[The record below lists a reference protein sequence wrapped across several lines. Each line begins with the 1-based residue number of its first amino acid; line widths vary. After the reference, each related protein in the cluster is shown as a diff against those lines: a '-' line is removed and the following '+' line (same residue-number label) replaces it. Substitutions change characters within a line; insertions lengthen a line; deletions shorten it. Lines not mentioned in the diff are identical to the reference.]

1 MIRQLSAVE
10 FWLFLPAFVA
20 KRPEE
25 RKKFLMITP
34 NTCKIYFYLPALA
47 VLLLLSKSP
56 TNAFGNAPEKIDT
69 DMKVLF
75 EFTGAD
81 PSPEWSATND
91 TVMGGVSKGKAE
103 LTKVGMDFSGHLSL
117 ENNGGFAS
125 VHTGVDLDLSDYSGI
140 RLKVLGDGRIYQL
153 RFESDALHRQRW
165 PVSFCGDFETVDGE
179 WIEVFISF
187 SELSQTWRGLRLSGH
202 SFSKDDIRRIAFMLA
217 DGQAGDF
224 ALKVAWIHAAH

>member
-56 TNAFGNAPEKIDT
+56 TNAFGNAPEKIET

-75 EFTGAD
+75 EFTGAE

-153 RFESDALHRQRW
+153 RFE
-165 PVSFCGDFETVDGE
+165 
-179 WIEVFISF
+179 
-187 SELSQTWRGLRLSGH
+187 LSL
-202 SFSKDDIRRIAFMLA
+202 
-217 DGQAGDF
+217 
-224 ALKVAWIHAAH
+224 IHI

>member
-1 MIRQLSAVE
+1 
-10 FWLFLPAFVA
+10 
-20 KRPEE
+20 
-25 RKKFLMITP
+25 MITS
-34 NTCKIYFYLPALA
+34 NACKIYFYLPALA

-187 SELSQTWRGLRLSGH
+187 SEFSQTWRGRRLAGH
-202 SFSKDDIRRIAFMLA
+202 RFSKNDIRRIAFMLA

-224 ALKVAWIHAAH
+224 ALKVAWIHAAY

>member
-1 MIRQLSAVE
+1 
-10 FWLFLPAFVA
+10 
-20 KRPEE
+20 
-25 RKKFLMITP
+25 
-34 NTCKIYFYLPALA
+34 
-47 VLLLLSKSP
+47 
-56 TNAFGNAPEKIDT
+56 
-69 DMKVLF
+69 MKVLF

-103 LTKVGMDFSGHLSL
+103 LTKEGMDFSGYLSL

-125 VHTGVDLDLSDYSGI
+125 VHMGVDLDLSDYSGI

-165 PVSFCGDFETVDGE
+165 PVNFCGDFETVDGE
-179 WIEVFISF
+179 WTEVFISF
-187 SELSQTWRGLRLSGH
+187 SELLQTWRGRRLSGH
-202 SFSKDDIRRIAFMLA
+202 SFSKDEIRRVAFMLA

>member
-1 MIRQLSAVE
+1 M
-10 FWLFLPAFVA
+10 PTFVA

-25 RKKFLMITP
+25 RYNVLMMTP
-34 NTCKIYFYLPALA
+34 NACKIYFYLPALA

-75 EFTGAD
+75 EFTGAE
-81 PSPEWSATND
+81 PSPEWSSTND

-165 PVSFCGDFETVDGE
+165 PVNFCGDFETVDGE
-179 WIEVFISF
+179 WTEVFISF
-187 SELSQTWRGLRLSGH
+187 SELSQTWRGRRLSGH

>member
-1 MIRQLSAVE
+1 MAI
-10 FWLFLPAFVA
+10 LPTFVA

-25 RKKFLMITP
+25 RYNVLMMTP
-34 NTCKIYFYLPALA
+34 NACKIYFYLPALA

-75 EFTGAD
+75 EFTGAE
-81 PSPEWSATND
+81 PSPEWSSTND

-165 PVSFCGDFETVDGE
+165 PVNFCGDFETVDGE
-179 WIEVFISF
+179 WTEVFISF
-187 SELSQTWRGLRLSGH
+187 SELSQTWRGRRLSGH

>member
-1 MIRQLSAVE
+1 
-10 FWLFLPAFVA
+10 
-20 KRPEE
+20 
-25 RKKFLMITP
+25 MITP
-34 NTCKIYFYLPALA
+34 NTCKIYFYLTALV
-47 VLLLLSKSP
+47 VLLLFTKSP
-56 TNAFGNAPEKIDT
+56 TNAFGNAPEKINT

-103 LTKVGMDFSGHLSL
+103 LTKEGMDFSGYLSL
-117 ENNGGFAS
+117 ESSGGFAS
-125 VHTGVDLDLSDYSGI
+125 VNMGVDLDLSDYSGI

-153 RFESDALHRQRW
+153 RFESDAIYRQRW
-165 PVSFCGDFETVDGE
+165 PVNFCGDFETVDGE
-179 WIEVFISF
+179 WTEVYISF
-187 SELSQTWRGLRLSGH
+187 CELSQTWRGRRLSGH
-202 SFSKDDIRRIAFMLA
+202 SFSKDDIRRVAFMLA

>member
-1 MIRQLSAVE
+1 ME
-10 FWLFLPAFVA
+10 FQLFLPAFLA

-25 RKKFLMITP
+25 GYNYLMIIP
-34 NTCKIYFYLPALA
+34 NACKIYFYLPALA

-56 TNAFGNAPEKIDT
+56 TNVFGNTPEKIDT

-81 PSPEWSATND
+81 PSPEWRATND

-103 LTKVGMDFSGHLSL
+103 LTKEGMDFSGHLSL

-125 VHTGVDLDLSDYSGI
+125 VHMGVDLDLSDYSGI

-153 RFESDALHRQRW
+153 RFESDALYRQRW
-165 PVSFCGDFETVDGE
+165 PVNFCGDFETVDGE

-187 SELSQTWRGLRLSGH
+187 SELSQTWRGSRLVGH

-217 DGQAGDF
+217 DGQAGEF
-224 ALKVAWIHAAH
+224 TLKVAWIHAAY

>member
-1 MIRQLSAVE
+1 MI
-10 FWLFLPAFVA
+10 F
-20 KRPEE
+20 
-25 RKKFLMITP
+25 P
-34 NTCKIYFYLPALA
+34 NFRKIYFYLPALA
-47 VLLLLSKSP
+47 ALLLFIKSP
-56 TNAFGNAPEKIDT
+56 TNAFGNAPEEIDT

-91 TVMGGVSKGKAE
+91 TVMGGVSKGKAK
-103 LTKVGMDFSGHLSL
+103 LTMEGMDFSGYLSL

-125 VHTGVDLDLSDYSGI
+125 VHMRVDLDLSDYSGI

-165 PVSFCGDFETVDGE
+165 PVNFCGDFETVDGE
-179 WIEVFISF
+179 WTEVFISF
-187 SELSQTWRGLRLSGH
+187 SELSQTWRGRRLSGH
-202 SFSKDDIRRIAFMLA
+202 SFSKDEIRRVAFMLA

>member
-1 MIRQLSAVE
+1 
-10 FWLFLPAFVA
+10 
-20 KRPEE
+20 
-25 RKKFLMITP
+25 MITP
-34 NTCKIYFYLPALA
+34 NACKIYFYLPALA

-75 EFTGAD
+75 EFTGAE

-187 SELSQTWRGLRLSGH
+187 SELSQTWRGRRLSGH
-202 SFSKDDIRRIAFMLA
+202 NFSKDDIRRIAFMLA

-224 ALKVAWIHAAH
+224 ALKVAWIHAAY

>member
-1 MIRQLSAVE
+1 
-10 FWLFLPAFVA
+10 
-20 KRPEE
+20 
-25 RKKFLMITP
+25 MITP
-34 NTCKIYFYLPALA
+34 NACRIYFYLPALA
-47 VLLLLSKSP
+47 ILLLLFKSP
-56 TNAFGNAPEKIDT
+56 TNAFGNAPEKIDS

-75 EFTGAD
+75 EFTGSD
-81 PSPEWSATND
+81 PSPEWRATND

-103 LTKVGMDFSGHLSL
+103 LTKEGMDFSGHLSL

-125 VHTGVDLDLSDYSGI
+125 VHMGVELDLSDYSGI

-153 RFESDALHRQRW
+153 RLESDALHRQRW

-187 SELSQTWRGLRLSGH
+187 SELSQTWRGRQLAGN

-217 DGQAGDF
+217 DGQTGDF
-224 ALKVAWIHAAH
+224 ALKLAWIHAEYRTQNKL